1 MTDYRDEDTKP
12 YALAC
17 PQCGASPV
25 RPGRTQV
32 RTTLLSAG
40 ELDDWLALT
49 DRMQAAVASLTSALP
64 NLPGEAQVALEQLR
78 DGTLEINQRLLAR
91 RHEIGG

>member
-12 YALAC
+12 YANAC
-17 PQCGASPV
+17 PHCGASPV

-32 RTTLLSAG
+32 RTALLSAG
-40 ELDDWLALT
+40 ELDEWLALT
-49 DRMQAAVASLTSALP
+49 DRMRGALAGLADALP
-64 NLPGEAQVALEQLR
+64 NLPAEAQVHLEQLR
-78 DGTLEINQRLLAR
+78 DGTHEISQRLRAH